1 MKLLSALLLCVAM
14 LLAGCSEPQ
23 RFISAW
29 NLSDDAHQS
38 SVLRIST
45 LAVTNTPMPA
55 EWRA

>member
-1 MKLLSALLLCVAM
+1 MIAGMTNSADVAEM
-14 LLAGCSEPQ
+14 PSQMAINKP
-23 RFISAW
+23 ISAW
-29 NLSDDAHQS
+29 NLSYDAHQS